1 MYCHVQKIV
10 QTLKWVCKSVIKL
23 LEELTAA

>member
-1 MYCHVQKIV
+1 MSYLVQKIV

-23 LEELTAA
+23 FEESTAT